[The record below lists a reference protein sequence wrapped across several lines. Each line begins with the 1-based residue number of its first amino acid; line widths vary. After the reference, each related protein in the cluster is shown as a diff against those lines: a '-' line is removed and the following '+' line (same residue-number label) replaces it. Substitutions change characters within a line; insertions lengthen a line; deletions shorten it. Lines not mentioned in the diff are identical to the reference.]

1 MKFKEGV
8 DLVGVQ
14 DVIVQTWPA
23 IDKVHKKLTG
33 REATV
38 TSVMDGVH
46 QEGSLHYKG
55 LAEDIR
61 IWDVLETFKKRL
73 EEALGLEFEV
83 ILEKDHIHI
92 EYDPHRGNR

>member
-1 MKFKEGV
+1 MDDAHKE
-8 DLVGVQ
+8 D
-14 DVIVQTWPA
+14 
-23 IDKVHKKLTG
+23 
-33 REATV
+33 
-38 TSVMDGVH
+38 
-46 QEGSLHYKG
+46 SLHYQG

-61 IWDVLETFKKRL
+61 IWDVLEAFKKRL